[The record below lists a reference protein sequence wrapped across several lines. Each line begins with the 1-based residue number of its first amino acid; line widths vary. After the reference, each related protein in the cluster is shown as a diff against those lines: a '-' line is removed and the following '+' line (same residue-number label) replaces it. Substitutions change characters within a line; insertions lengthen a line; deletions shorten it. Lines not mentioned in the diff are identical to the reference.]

1 MQLNASERNMIPSYK
16 VCRYFKAWIHM
27 REVNLEMQSK
37 KKNSNRVTISF
48 GKVNLETS
56 SISSIVELLLP
67 QKITL
72 TVKKKRR

>member
-1 MQLNASERNMIPSYK
+1 
-16 VCRYFKAWIHM
+16 M